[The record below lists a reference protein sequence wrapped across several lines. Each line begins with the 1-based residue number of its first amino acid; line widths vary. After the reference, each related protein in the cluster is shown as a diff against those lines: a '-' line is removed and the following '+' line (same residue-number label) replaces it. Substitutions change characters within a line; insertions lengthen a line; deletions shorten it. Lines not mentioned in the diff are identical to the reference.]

1 MQRPAIYE
9 MVDESTVKEV
19 IDMAGGLLPTASL
32 PDSHIERVL
41 NGRFKTILDFGKR
54 TLTAI
59 EDTPIKSGDLLRILP
74 LDETLKEVVMLS
86 GHVKRPGGYQYQPG
100 MRVSD
105 LLPVPEL
112 LLPNADL
119 DFAMLLREQRGTKRA
134 EVKYINLAEIIRD
147 YDVNFDLVLEPRDQ
161 LIILK
166 LDAVRRMELADVVRK
181 LKIQQTDYRPPQTV
195 FLNGHLRYTGEMP
208 LQEGARLL
216 DVIQVGGG
224 LQWGTD
230 LAYAV
235 IAHTNFPSGEIV
247 MEDFRLDAALAGP
260 FSSKNPVVLPGDR
273 IYLFDDKIDR
283 SVVMQAD
290 LDQLMRQGNYLQN
303 SKLVWANGL
312 VQIPGRY
319 PLVEKMRASDLVCA
333 ANGLDL
339 NAYGTH
345 AELSRY
351 EIVDG
356 EKRHVDHIVL
366 DAPQLLALCRE
377 QTVIAEVSS
386 AQLMAKRYQRYGAID
401 SQGGRWFLSDV
412 VAPVRFA
419 SGKAVIPPDVLP
431 KIKKALSEI
440 TTQGQDYIVHL
451 EGHTDNQRLSPQTAA
466 KYSTNQ
472 GLSEARAATVAKYLS
487 QQLAIPNE
495 KFRQQGFGERKP
507 MASNSTEAGMT
518 LNRRVEVKIEILG
531 DIEKLPEGEGFD
543 VPDTGVN
550 VPPNQYA
557 DLYNDDDVNPLLKP
571 YDQLTFVEKPRWVER
586 ALVELKGEVTRPG
599 LYVIDRGET
608 LCEVLERAGGTTK
621 QAYIFG
627 AEFTRQSIK
636 DLQQRTL
643 DEIQDKIDD
652 LHVDLSMS
660 HSVKN
665 DEKTPAGEHKD
676 DFFRVIKQLERAK
689 VSGRMV
695 IDLKK
700 AERCDK
706 TANIVLKDGDVL
718 TVPVVPDHVHVTGQV
733 YVPTSHMYR
742 KNRTINDYIELSGD
756 ETVLGRKRDAYV
768 IQANGEVIALS
779 RWRSSAKA
787 LKRRVKPGATIYVP
801 LDVDRINPN
810 EAAQGWSRALLETAI
825 LGGVLL

>member
-1 MQRPAIYE
+1 MG
-9 MVDESTVKEV
+9 M
-19 IDMAGGLLPTASL
+19 
-32 PDSHIERVL
+32 
-41 NGRFKTILDFGKR
+41 
-54 TLTAI
+54 
-59 EDTPIKSGDLLRILP
+59 
-74 LDETLKEVVMLS
+74 LKEF
-86 GHVKRPGGYQYQPG
+86 K
-100 MRVSD
+100 
-105 LLPVPEL
+105 
-112 LLPNADL
+112 
-119 DFAMLLREQRGTKRA
+119 DFAMKGNLVDIAVGFVMGAAFKSVVTSFTGGIVSPLVGLIFKSDFKDL
-134 EVKYINLAEIIRD
+134 KYIAKEGVANDAGE
-147 YDVNFDLVLEPRDQ
+147 VVGEVA
-161 LIILK
+161 ILYG
-166 LDAVRRMELADVVRK
+166 D
-181 LKIQQTDYRPPQTV
+181 
-195 FLNGHLRYTGEMP
+195 FLTN
-208 LQEGARLL
+208 
-216 DVIQVGGG
+216 VI
-224 LQWGTD
+224 D
-230 LAYAV
+230 
-235 IAHTNFPSGEIV
+235 
-247 MEDFRLDAALAGP
+247 
-260 FSSKNPVVLPGDR
+260 
-273 IYLFDDKIDR
+273 
-283 SVVMQAD
+283 
-290 LDQLMRQGNYLQN
+290 
-303 SKLVWANGL
+303 
-312 VQIPGRY
+312 
-319 PLVEKMRASDLVCA
+319 
-333 ANGLDL
+333 
-339 NAYGTH
+339 
-345 AELSRY
+345 
-351 EIVDG
+351 
-356 EKRHVDHIVL
+356 
-366 DAPQLLALCRE
+366 
-377 QTVIAEVSS
+377 
-386 AQLMAKRYQRYGAID
+386 
-401 SQGGRWFLSDV
+401 
-412 VAPVRFA
+412 PVRFD
-419 SGKAVIPPDVLP
+419 SGKAVIRPDMLP
-431 KIKKALSEI
+431 KLRTALAEI
-440 TTQGQDYIVHL
+440 ESQGQDFVMHL
-451 EGHTDNQRLSPQTAA
+451 EGHTDNQRLSPQTKA
-466 KYSTNQ
+466 KFFTNQ
-472 GLSEARAATVAKYLS
+472 GLSEARATTVADFFAD
-487 QQLAIPNE
+487 QLNVPE
-495 KFRQQGFGERKP
+495 SKFVKRGFGERRP
-507 MASNSTEAGMT
+507 VASNATETGMS
-518 LNRRVEVKIEILG
+518 LNRRVELKIEIVG
-531 DIEKLPEGEGFD
+531 DIEQSPDEKFD

-550 VPPNQYA
+550 LPPNQYA